1 MVVHTDAW
9 DAMTIAS
16 FGSYGS
22 QIMSGSVANVS
33 FVYGCRDQGWQMAP
47 ERVRVVRNR
56 PRAAES
62 YRGTRSRSLGCARGI
77 PMLAAIRASGF
88 GLLLLFVGCA
98 TGTKPGA
105 IADDDDDGV
114 SIDAPSSPADAR
126 QVAPDAPVSP
136 ADAPVSPPDAFV
148 PQDAP
153 AQPPDAA
160 SPFCASNNEC
170 TAAGQCCIRL
180 GGPLGFCG
188 DGIPFGDECIP
199 Q

>member
-1 MVVHTDAW
+1 
-9 DAMTIAS
+9 
-16 FGSYGS
+16 
-22 QIMSGSVANVS
+22 
-33 FVYGCRDQGWQMAP
+33 
-47 ERVRVVRNR
+47 
-56 PRAAES
+56 
-62 YRGTRSRSLGCARGI
+62 
-77 PMLAAIRASGF
+77 MLAAIRAIM
-88 GLLLLFVGCA
+88 LLVVVGCA

-105 IADDDDDGV
+105 IGDDGDDDGV
-114 SIDAPSSPADAR
+114 SIDAPSSPADAS
-126 QVAPDAPVSP
+126 QVAPDAPVTP
-136 ADAPVSPPDAFV
+136 VDAPISMPDAFV